1 MTGPKPSTT
10 TTTTTTTTIPAAA
23 AATTTTTT
31 TTIPAAAAAS
41 TTTTTTSTSTSTSTT
56 TTTTTTIPAAA
67 AATTTSTTTT
77 TTSMTYEREGL
88 CRKQQNPVKRYDPP
102 RKTIT
107 LQKHTRQLKYILTAP
122 HIDISTITST
132 STFNVFSPD
141 KKVENLAYFMRF
153 AQAALSKAA
162 ADMERAGLRGIAG
175 DMQGF
180 RCEMGIG

>member
-1 MTGPKPSTT
+1 M
-10 TTTTTTTTIPAAA
+10 
-23 AATTTTTT
+23 
-31 TTIPAAAAAS
+31 
-41 TTTTTTSTSTSTSTT
+41 
-56 TTTTTTIPAAA
+56 
-67 AATTTSTTTT
+67 
-77 TTSMTYEREGL
+77 YVFL
-88 CRKQQNPVKRYDPP
+88 QNISVLSIFWGRD
-102 RKTIT
+102 
-107 LQKHTRQLKYILTAP
+107 
-122 HIDISTITST
+122 IDISTITST